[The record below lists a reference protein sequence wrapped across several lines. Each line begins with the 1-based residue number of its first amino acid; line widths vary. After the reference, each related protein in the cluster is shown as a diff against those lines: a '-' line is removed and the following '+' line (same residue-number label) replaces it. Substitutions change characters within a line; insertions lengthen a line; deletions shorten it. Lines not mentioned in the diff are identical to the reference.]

1 MSVYDWQDDAL
12 CAQTA
17 PEMFFP
23 GKGDGATARV
33 TKRLC
38 ASCDVLEQCLSYAL
52 AQSDEIEGIWGGTSP
67 KERRLLRRQANERK
81 AA

>member
-1 MSVYDWQDDAL
+1 MLDWQDDAL

-17 PEMFFP
+17 PDMFFP

-33 TKRLC
+33 TKRTC
-38 ASCDVLEQCLSYAL
+38 TRCDVQAQCLAYAL
-52 AQSDEIEGIWGGTSP
+52 AQSEDPDGIWGGTSP
-67 KERRLLRRQANERK
+67 KERRAMRRQANERK

>member
-1 MSVYDWQDDAL
+1 MSRLDWQDDAL

-17 PEMFFP
+17 PDMFFP

-33 TKRLC
+33 TKRTC
-38 ASCDVLEQCLSYAL
+38 MSCDVRQQCLAYAL
-52 AQSDEIEGIWGGTSP
+52 AQSDEIDGIWGGTSP
-67 KERRLLRRQANERK
+67 KERRKLRK